1 MPSSSKKK
9 SGKRQSGNPARRNV
23 TSVKDW
29 KRSSTAEEI
38 PLPSGKVCLA
48 NRIGMVAF
56 LQQGAIPD
64 YLTPIVQ
71 RVIREK
77 RYLPPEK
84 EKELA
89 TDPVAALKTQEML
102 DRALVMTVVEP
113 KVHMPPG
120 CAECGM
126 WLNFND
132 DDRHNR
138 KSEKF
143 EHDFEQEELDEDL
156 LYADEVDLVD
166 KMFLFQ
172 WSVGGRA
179 DLNSFREQYAE
190 SLERMASL
198 TETEDPSESVARA

>member
-1 MPSSSKKK
+1 MPSTSKKK
-9 SGKRQSGNPARRNV
+9 TNKRQSGNPAKRV
-23 TSVKDW
+23 TSVSDW
-29 KRSSTAEEI
+29 KRSSTAEEV

-77 RYLPPEK
+77 RYLPPEE
-84 EKELA
+84 EKALA

-102 DRALVMTVVEP
+102 DRALIMTVVEP

-120 CAECGM
+120 CETCGM

-143 EHDFEQEELDEDL
+143 DHDFIQEERDDSL
-156 LYADEVDLVD
+156 LYTDEVDMVD
-166 KMFLFQ
+166 KLFLFQ

-190 SLERMASL
+190 SLERMAGFA
-198 TETEDPSESVARA
+198 ETEDPTESVARA